1 MAAWCATDM
10 RISEVARRSGASQKA
25 IRLYEARGLLA
36 TVARINRYRDYSEQ
50 DLNLVLLIRQALVLG
65 FRLAD
70 VAALR
75 RPDGSIDWDRVQAL
89 LASRQR
95 AVRAD
100 LARLRQLD
108 SALSDLRAEVAVLAA
123 EGHDGPLDACLAQGA
138 CVAA

>member
-1 MAAWCATDM
+1 M

-36 TVARINRYRDYSEQ
+36 TVPRINRYRDYSEQ

>member
-1 MAAWCATDM
+1 M

-36 TVARINRYRDYSEQ
+36 TVPRINRYRDYSEQ

-75 RPDGSIDWDRVQAL
+75 RPEGSIDWDRVQAL
-89 LASRQR
+89 LASRQQ

>member
-1 MAAWCATDM
+1 ML
-10 RISEVARRSGASQKA
+10 ISEVARRSGASQKA

-36 TVARINRYRDYSEQ
+36 TVPRINRYRHYSEQ

-75 RPDGSIDWDRVQAL
+75 RDDGSIDWDQVQAL
-89 LASRQR
+89 LASRQH
-95 AVRAD
+95 AVRAE

-108 SALSDLRAEVAVLAA
+108 TALTDLRAEVALLAA
-123 EGHDGPLDACLAQGA
+123 DGHNGPLDACLTQGA

>member
-1 MAAWCATDM
+1 M

-36 TVARINRYRDYSEQ
+36 TVPRINRYRDYSEQ

-89 LASRQR
+89 LASRQQ

>member
-1 MAAWCATDM
+1 M

-36 TVARINRYRDYSEQ
+36 AVPRINRYRDYNEQ
-50 DLNLVLLIRQALVLG
+50 DLNLVLLIRQALALG

-75 RPDGSIDWDRVQAL
+75 RDDGGIDWLRVQAL
-89 LASRQR
+89 LAGRQQ

-100 LARLRQLD
+100 MQRLQQLD
-108 SALSDLRAEVAVLAA
+108 AALTQLRAEVVVLIGQGDTGA
-123 EGHDGPLDACLAQGA
+123 LDACM
-138 CVAA
+138 AAGDCRAA

>member
-1 MAAWCATDM
+1 ML
-10 RISEVARRSGASQKA
+10 ISEVARRSGASQKA
-25 IRLYEARGLLA
+25 IRLYEACGLLA
-36 TVARINRYRDYSEQ
+36 TVPRINRYRHYSEQ

-75 RPDGSIDWDRVQAL
+75 RDDGSIDWDQVQAL
-89 LASRQR
+89 LASRQH
-95 AVRAD
+95 AVRAE

-108 SALSDLRAEVAVLAA
+108 TALTDLRAEVALLAA
-123 EGHDGPLDACLAQGA
+123 DGHHGPLDACLTQGA

>member
-1 MAAWCATDM
+1 ML
-10 RISEVARRSGASQKA
+10 ISEVARRSGASQKA

-36 TVARINRYRDYSEQ
+36 TVPRINRYRHYSEQ

-75 RPDGSIDWDRVQAL
+75 RDDCSIDWDQVQAL
-89 LASRQR
+89 LASRQH
-95 AVRAD
+95 AVRAE

-108 SALSDLRAEVAVLAA
+108 TALTDLRAEVALLAA
-123 EGHDGPLDACLAQGA
+123 DGHRGPLDACLTQGA

>member
-1 MAAWCATDM
+1 M

-36 TVARINRYRDYSEQ
+36 TVPRINRYRDYSEQ

-108 SALSDLRAEVAVLAA
+108 SALTDLRAEVAVLAA
-123 EGHDGPLDACLAQGA
+123 EGHSGPLDACLAQGA
-138 CVAA
+138 CAAA

>member
-1 MAAWCATDM
+1 M

-36 TVARINRYRDYSEQ
+36 TVPRINRYRDYSEQ

-75 RPDGSIDWDRVQAL
+75 RPEGSIDWDRVQAL
-89 LASRQR
+89 LASRQQ

-123 EGHDGPLDACLAQGA
+123 EGDDGPLDACLAQGA

>member
-1 MAAWCATDM
+1 ML
-10 RISEVARRSGASQKA
+10 ISEVARRSGASQKA

-36 TVARINRYRDYSEQ
+36 TVPRINRYRHYSEQ

-75 RPDGSIDWDRVQAL
+75 RDDGSIDWDQVQAL
-89 LASRQR
+89 LASRQH
-95 AVRAD
+95 AVRAE

-108 SALSDLRAEVAVLAA
+108 TALTDLRAEVAMLAA
-123 EGHDGPLDACLAQGA
+123 DGHNGPLDACLTQGA

>member
-1 MAAWCATDM
+1 ML
-10 RISEVARRSGASQKA
+10 ISEVARRSGASQKA

-36 TVARINRYRDYSEQ
+36 TVPRINRYRHYSEQ

-75 RPDGSIDWDRVQAL
+75 RDDGSIDWDQVQAL
-89 LASRQR
+89 LASRQH
-95 AVRAD
+95 AVRAE

-108 SALSDLRAEVAVLAA
+108 TALTDLRAEVALLATD
-123 EGHDGPLDACLAQGA
+123 GHHGPLDACLTQGA

>member
-1 MAAWCATDM
+1 M

-36 TVARINRYRDYSEQ
+36 AVPRINRYRDYSEQ
-50 DLNLVLLIRQALVLG
+50 DLNLVLLIRQALALG

-75 RPDGSIDWDRVQAL
+75 GDDGGIDWLRVQAL
-89 LASRQR
+89 LAGRQQ

-100 LARLRQLD
+100 MQRLQQLD
-108 SALSDLRAEVAVLAA
+108 AALTQLRAEVVVLI
-123 EGHDGPLDACLAQGA
+123 GQGDTGPLDACM
-138 CVAA
+138 AAGDCRAA

>member
-1 MAAWCATDM
+1 ML
-10 RISEVARRSGASQKA
+10 ISEVARRSGASQKA

-36 TVARINRYRDYSEQ
+36 TVPRINRYRHYSEQ

-75 RPDGSIDWDRVQAL
+75 RDDGSIDWVQVQAL
-89 LASRQR
+89 LASRQH
-95 AVRAD
+95 AVRAE

-108 SALSDLRAEVAVLAA
+108 TALTDLRAEVALLAA
-123 EGHDGPLDACLAQGA
+123 DGHHGPLDACLTQGA

>member
-1 MAAWCATDM
+1 ML
-10 RISEVARRSGASQKA
+10 ISEVARRSGASQKA

-36 TVARINRYRDYSEQ
+36 TVPRVNRYRHYSEQ

-75 RPDGSIDWDRVQAL
+75 RDDGSIDWDQVQAL
-89 LASRQR
+89 LASRQH
-95 AVRAD
+95 AVRAE

-108 SALSDLRAEVAVLAA
+108 TALTDLRAEVALLAA
-123 EGHDGPLDACLAQGA
+123 DGHHGPLDVCLTQGA

>member
-1 MAAWCATDM
+1 M

-36 TVARINRYRDYSEQ
+36 TVPRINRYRDYSEQ

-75 RPDGSIDWDRVQAL
+75 RPEGSIDWDRVQAL
-89 LASRQR
+89 LASRQQD
-95 AVRAD
+95 VRAD

>member
-1 MAAWCATDM
+1 ML
-10 RISEVARRSGASQKA
+10 ISEVARRSGASQKA

-36 TVARINRYRDYSEQ
+36 TVPRINRYRHYSEQ

-75 RPDGSIDWDRVQAL
+75 RDDGSIDWDQVQAL
-89 LASRQR
+89 LASRQH
-95 AVRAD
+95 AVRAE

-108 SALSDLRAEVAVLAA
+108 TALTDLRAEVALLAA
-123 EGHDGPLDACLAQGA
+123 DGHRGPLDACLAQGA

>member
-1 MAAWCATDM
+1 M

-36 TVARINRYRDYSEQ
+36 TVPRINRYRDYSEQ

-89 LASRQR
+89 LASRQQ

-108 SALSDLRAEVAVLAA
+108 SALSDLRAEVAVLSA

>member
-1 MAAWCATDM
+1 M

-36 TVARINRYRDYSEQ
+36 AVPRINRYRDYNEQ
-50 DLNLVLLIRQALVLG
+50 DLNLVLLIRQALALG

-75 RPDGSIDWDRVQAL
+75 REDGGIDWPRVQAL
-89 LASRQR
+89 LADRQQ

-100 LARLRQLD
+100 MQRLQQLD
-108 SALSDLRAEVAVLAA
+108 AALTRLRAEVVVLI
-123 EGHDGPLDACLAQGA
+123 GQGDTGPLEACM
-138 CVAA
+138 AAGDCRAA

>member
-1 MAAWCATDM
+1 M

-50 DLNLVLLIRQALVLG
+50 DLNLVLLIRQALALG

-75 RPDGSIDWDRVQAL
+75 RADGGIDWLRVQAL
-89 LASRQR
+89 LAQRQQ

-100 LARLRQLD
+100 MQRLQQLD
-108 SALSDLRAEVAVLAA
+108 AALTQLRAEVVVLI
-123 EGHDGPLDACLAQGA
+123 GHGDTGPLDACMASGNCLAA
-138 CVAA
+138 

>member
-1 MAAWCATDM
+1 M

>member
-1 MAAWCATDM
+1 M

-36 TVARINRYRDYSEQ
+36 TVPRINRYRDYSEQ

-75 RPDGSIDWDRVQAL
+75 RPEGSIDWDRVQAL
-89 LASRQR
+89 LVSRQQ

>member
-1 MAAWCATDM
+1 M

-36 TVARINRYRDYSEQ
+36 TVPRINRYRHYSDH
-50 DLNLVLLIRQALVLG
+50 DLNMVLLIRQAQALG

-75 RPDGSIDWDRVQAL
+75 RADGSIDWAGVNAL
-89 LASRQR
+89 LAARQH
-95 AVRAD
+95 AVRAEVQRLQLLD
-100 LARLRQLD
+100 TALHRLRD
-108 SALSDLRAEVAVLAA
+108 EVAGLLAL
-123 EGHDGPLDACLAQGA
+123 GDTGPLDACMSNGD